1 MDLSSTVTMP
11 EGSPRRATGR
21 KFRLARGPRCAH
33 DRLMS
38 DASSHDIRTLPDLL
52 ALFGPVSSL
61 AAVKAIPRLDAHCR
75 RFIALS
81 PFLVIGSADR
91 EGRADTSPKGD
102 PPGFVRVIDD
112 RTIAIPDRP
121 GNNRLDSLR
130 NIVENPDVAV
140 IFFVPGVDETLRL
153 NGRAR
158 LSTDP
163 SLLATMAV
171 NGRTPVLAIV
181 VELREAYLHCA
192 KALKRSRLWDPKV
205 QVERTELP
213 SLGRM
218 ILDQARSTEDV
229 AAVEARIEQAY
240 RDKLY

>member
-1 MDLSSTVTMP
+1 MTED
-11 EGSPRRATGR
+11 SP
-21 KFRLARGPRCAH
+21 H
-33 DRLMS
+33 DV
-38 DASSHDIRTLPDLL
+38 RTLPDLL
-52 ALFGPVSSL
+52 ALFGPVSGL

-91 EGRADTSPKGD
+91 SGRADTSPKGD

-112 RTIAIPDRP
+112 STIAIPDRP
-121 GNNRLDSLR
+121 GNNRLDTLR

-163 SLLATMAV
+163 DLRASMAV
-171 NGRTPVLAIV
+171 HGKAPGLAIL
-181 VELREAYLHCA
+181 VEIREAYLHCA
-192 KALKRSRLWDPKV
+192 KALKRSRLWDPDTRV
-205 QVERTELP
+205 QRGALP

-218 ILDQARSTEDV
+218 ILDQTGSAEDV
-229 AAVEARIEQAY
+229 AAVEARIDQSY

>member
-1 MDLSSTVTMP
+1 
-11 EGSPRRATGR
+11 
-21 KFRLARGPRCAH
+21 
-33 DRLMS
+33 MS
-38 DASSHDIRTLPDLL
+38 DASPHDIRTLPDLL

-121 GNNRLDSLR
+121 GNNRLDTLR

-158 LSTDP
+158 ISTDP
-163 SLLATMAV
+163 SLLATMTV
-171 NGRTPVLAIV
+171 NGKTPVLAIV
-181 VELREAYLHCA
+181 VDLREAYLHCA
-192 KALKRSRLWDPKV
+192 KALKRSGLWDP
-205 QVERTELP
+205 QSRIARSELP